1 MQDRTLLRAGVAGGL
16 VAALCCGTPLLAVAL
31 GALGLSAWLAW
42 ADYILLP
49 LLALCLGLVAL
60 ALWRLRRHAPAQVV
74 EHAAEPSGSPLPN
87 KDHR

>member
-1 MQDRTLLRAGVAGGL
+1 MNDRTLLRAGLAGGL

-31 GALGLSAWLAW
+31 GAFGLSAWLAW
-42 ADYILLP
+42 ADYVLLP

-60 ALWRLRRHAPAQVV
+60 ALWRLRRHAPARAVG
-74 EHAAEPSGSPLPN
+74 ATAEPGGSLLPN